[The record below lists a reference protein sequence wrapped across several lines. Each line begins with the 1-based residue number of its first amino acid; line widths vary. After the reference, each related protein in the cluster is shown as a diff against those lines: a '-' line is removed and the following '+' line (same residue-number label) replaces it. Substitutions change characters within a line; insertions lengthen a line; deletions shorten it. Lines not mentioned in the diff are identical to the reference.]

1 MLLLIMGVTGSGKS
15 TLGRLIAKRLSYVF
29 LDADDFHPRENI
41 EKIRKGIPLSDADR
55 IPWLE
60 KIHEEVKSLNK
71 KGMNVVLAC
80 SALKAL
86 YRSILFKEIS
96 GKVIYLKGDK
106 NLIRDRILGRK
117 GHFAKETILDSQFA
131 TLEEPLNAI
140 CLDIRKSKEELVEE
154 LIKYL

>member
-1 MLLLIMGVTGSGKS
+1 MGVTGSGKS